1 MSQTFKNIIYE
12 SADEVAKISINR
24 PPLNVLNIETLME
37 LNMALEKARDDTA
50 LKVIVIKGA
59 GNRAFS
65 AGLDIKDH
73 FPDKIEKALNTF
85 NKVFHL
91 LADVDKPTLAVVNG
105 FALGGGCELACGC
118 DMIIASEGAQFG
130 QPEISV
136 GAIPSVATV
145 LLPRLV
151 GRKKAF
157 ELILTGDVI
166 DAAEARR
173 IGLVNHVVPSE
184 KLDEASMELIKKL
197 KDKSLVVL
205 KLTRMA
211 LYQTLDLDFKKALDT
226 VTGVYLNLLIRTE
239 DAVEG
244 LKAFLEKRKP
254 QWKGK

>member
-1 MSQTFKNIIYE
+1 LSQTFKNIIYE
-12 SADEVAKISINR
+12 SADDVAKIIINH

-37 LNMALEKARDDTA
+37 LNTALERARADTGIR
-50 LKVIVIKGA
+50 VIIITGA
-59 GNRAFS
+59 GDRAFS

-73 FPDKIEKALNTF
+73 FPDRIETALNTF

-91 LADVDKPTLAVVNG
+91 LANVDKPTLAVVNG
-105 FALGGGCELACGC
+105 FALGGGCELASGC
-118 DMIIASEGAQFG
+118 DMIVASEKAQFG
-130 QPEISV
+130 QPEITV

-166 DAAEARR
+166 DAMEAKR
-173 IGLVNHVVPSE
+173 IGLVNRVVPPE
-184 KLDEASMELIKKL
+184 KLEEASKEVVNKL
-197 KDKSLVVL
+197 KDKSPLVI
-205 KLTRMA
+205 KLTRLA
-211 LYQTLDLDFKKALDT
+211 LYQALDLDFKKALDN
-226 VTGVYLNLLIRTE
+226 VTGIYLNLLIKTE

>member
-1 MSQTFKNIIYE
+1 LSQIFKNIIYE
-12 SADEVAKISINR
+12 SAEEMAKITINR

-37 LNMALEKARDDTA
+37 LNTALEKARDDA
-50 LKVIVIKGA
+50 DVKVITIKGA
-59 GNRAFS
+59 GDRAFS
-65 AGLDIKDH
+65 AGLDIRDH
-73 FPDKIEKALNTF
+73 FPDRIETALNVF
-85 NKVFHL
+85 NKVFLL
-91 LADVDKPTLAVVNG
+91 LANVDKPTLAVVQG
-105 FALGGGCELACGC
+105 FALGGGCELASGC
-118 DMIIASEGAQFG
+118 DMIIASEKAQFG

-157 ELILTGDVI
+157 ELILTGAVI
-166 DAAEARR
+166 DAAEAKR
-173 IGLVNHVVPSE
+173 IGLVNHVVPPE
-184 KLDEASMELIKKL
+184 KLEEESKELVNKL
-197 KDKSLVVL
+197 KDKSPIVA

-211 LYQTLDLDFKKALDT
+211 LYQTVDLDFKKALDN
-226 VTGVYLNLLIRTE
+226 VTGIYLNLLIKTD

>member
-1 MSQTFKNIIYE
+1 LSQIFKNIIFE
-12 SADEVAKISINR
+12 SAEGVAKITINR
-24 PPLNVLNIETLME
+24 PPLNVLTTEALME
-37 LNMALEKARDDTA
+37 LNTALERARDDPNV
-50 LKVIVIKGA
+50 KVIVITGV
-59 GNRAFS
+59 GDRAFS

-73 FPDKIEKALNTF
+73 FPDRIEAALKTF
-85 NKVFHL
+85 NRTFNL
-91 LADVDKPTLAVVNG
+91 LATVDKPTLAVVQG

-118 DMIIASEGAQFG
+118 DMIIASEKAQFG

-157 ELILTGDVI
+157 ELILTGEVI
-166 DAAEARR
+166 DAAEAKR
-173 IGLVNHVVPSE
+173 IGLVNHVVPPE
-184 KLDEASMELIKKL
+184 KLEETSKELTNKL
-197 KDKSLVVL
+197 KDKSPVVV

-211 LYQTLDLDFKKALDT
+211 LYQTLDLDFKGALDK
-226 VTGVYLNLLIRTE
+226 VTDIYLNLLMRTE

>member
-1 MSQTFKNIIYE
+1 MGLTFKNILYE
-12 SADEVAKISINR
+12 CAEGVAKITINR
-24 PPLNVLNIETLME
+24 PPLNILDIETLLE
-37 LNMALEKARDDTA
+37 LTTALERARDNVDVR
-50 LKVIVIKGA
+50 VIVITGA
-59 GNRAFS
+59 GDRAFS

-73 FPDKIEKALNTF
+73 FPERIETALNVF

-91 LADVDKPTLAVVNG
+91 LVNVNKPSLAVVHG
-105 FALGGGCELACGC
+105 FALGGGCELASGC
-118 DMIIASEGAQFG
+118 DIVIASEKAQFG

-145 LLPRLV
+145 LLPRLI

-166 DAAEARR
+166 DAAEAKR
-173 IGLVNHVVPSE
+173 IGLVNQVVPPE
-184 KLDEASMELIKKL
+184 KLETASKELINKL
-197 KDKSLVVL
+197 KDKSPVVL

-211 LYQTLDLDFKKALDT
+211 IRQTIDLDFEKALDN
-226 VTGVYLNLLIRTE
+226 VTSIYLNLLMRTE

>member
-1 MSQTFKNIIYE
+1 LSQTFKNIIYE
-12 SADEVAKISINR
+12 SAEGVAKITINR
-24 PPLNVLNIETLME
+24 PPLNVLNIEALME
-37 LNMALEKARDDTA
+37 LNMALEKARDDTDVR
-50 LKVIVIKGA
+50 VIVITGV
-59 GNRAFS
+59 GDRAFS

-73 FPDKIEKALNTF
+73 FPERIDTALNTF
-85 NKVFHL
+85 NRVFHL
-91 LADVDKPTLAVVNG
+91 LASVDKPTLAVVQG
-105 FALGGGCELACGC
+105 FALGGGCELASGC
-118 DMIIASEGAQFG
+118 DMIIASDKAQFG

-136 GAIPSVATV
+136 GAMPSVATV

-166 DAAEARR
+166 DAAEAKR
-173 IGLVNHVVPSE
+173 IGLVNHVVSPE
-184 KLDEASMELIKKL
+184 KLEEASKELIDKL
-197 KDKSLVVL
+197 KDKSPVVV

-211 LYQTLDLDFKKALDT
+211 LYQTIDLDFKNALDS
-226 VTGVYLNLLIRTE
+226 VTDIYLNLLIRTE

>member
-1 MSQTFKNIIYE
+1 MSLTFKNIIYE
-12 SADEVAKISINR
+12 SAEGVAKITINR
-24 PPLNVLNIETLME
+24 PPLNVLDIEALME
-37 LNMALEKARDDTA
+37 LNMALEKARDDTDV
-50 LKVIVIKGA
+50 KVIVITGV
-59 GNRAFS
+59 GDRAFS

-73 FPDKIEKALNTF
+73 FPERIETALNTF

-91 LADVDKPTLAVVNG
+91 LASVDKPTLAVVQG
-105 FALGGGCELACGC
+105 FALGGGCELASGC
-118 DMIIASEGAQFG
+118 DMIIASDKAQFG

-136 GAIPSVATV
+136 GAMPSVATV

-166 DAAEARR
+166 DAAEAKR
-173 IGLVNHVVPSE
+173 IGLVNRVVPPE
-184 KLDEASMELIKKL
+184 KLEEASKELINKL
-197 KDKSLVVL
+197 KDKSPVVV

-211 LYQTLDLDFKKALDT
+211 LYQTIDLDFKRALDS
-226 VTGVYLNLLIRTE
+226 VTGIYLNLLIRTE

>member
-1 MSQTFKNIIYE
+1 MTQTSQNILYE
-12 SADEVAKISINR
+12 TAEDVAKITINR
-24 PPLNVLNIETLME
+24 PPLNVLTIETLME
-37 LNMALEKARDDTA
+37 LNIALERARDDA
-50 LKVIVIKGA
+50 NARVIVIKSA
-59 GNRAFS
+59 GEKAFS

-73 FPDKIEKALNTF
+73 FPERIETALNTF
-85 NKVFHL
+85 NRTFHL
-91 LADVDKPTLAVVNG
+91 LASVDKPTVAVVQG
-105 FALGGGCELACGC
+105 LALGGGCELACGC
-118 DMIIASEGAQFG
+118 DMIVASEKAQFG

-157 ELILTGDVI
+157 ELILTGEVI

-173 IGLVNHVVPSE
+173 IGLVNHVVPPDKLEE
-184 KLDEASMELIKKL
+184 KTMELASKL
-197 KDKSLVVL
+197 KDKSPVVV

-211 LYQTLDLDFKKALDT
+211 LYQSVDLDFKKAIDT
-226 VTGVYLNLLIRTE
+226 VTGIYLTLLMNTE

-254 QWKGK
+254 QWKGR